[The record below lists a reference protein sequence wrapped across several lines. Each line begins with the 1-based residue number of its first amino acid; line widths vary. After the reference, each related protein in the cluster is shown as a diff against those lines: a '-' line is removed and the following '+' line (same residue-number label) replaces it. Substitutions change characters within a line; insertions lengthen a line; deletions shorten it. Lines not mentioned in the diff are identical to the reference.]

1 MDYSLPTEQED
12 AALADDLLR
21 GGRAIALFLF
31 GSESDAARKKVYHL
45 AKFSRL
51 PTFKLGGL
59 LCARRSVLRAWIGAQ
74 EKCGM
79 KGIAWSARDEQHSG
93 HPTSLDHKHTAEEAL
108 TSCLERA
115 RAILAS
121 GSILRADLAK
131 YGWTRLCD
139 LANGLD

>member
-1 MDYSLPTEQED
+1 MDFSLPTEQED

-31 GSESDAARKKVYHL
+31 GSDSDAARKKVYHL
-45 AKFSRL
+45 AQYSRL

-59 LCARRSVLRAWIGAQ
+59 LCARRTVLRAWIAAQ

-79 KGIAWSARDEQHSG
+79 KGIAWSARHEQHGG
-93 HPTSLDHKHTAEEAL
+93 HPTSPDHTQAAEQAL
-108 TSCLERA
+108 TACLERA

-131 YGWTRLCD
+131 YGWNRLCD